1 MCVEMV
7 YSVLLLQLRG
17 GAVGGGSNTER
28 LFSFTDG
35 KLLSVIT

>member
-17 GAVGGGSNTER
+17 GAWGESNTESVY
-28 LFSFTDG
+28 F
-35 KLLSVIT
+35 LSLMVNCCI